1 MPYHLVMMYTP
12 RGKTLPA
19 MRPKPTLGMGDFFAK
34 VRMRPPRKLPA
45 PKPSINFS
53 YFPGWYGSF
62 IPLPYMMNVPRV
74 GTMNPPTVVMEFVAL
89 CEASMRN
96 YLFGVFNGYGEGE
109 RRHGGKYEENGMD
122 AVAPMYSI
130 SNVFKTFSV

>member
-1 MPYHLVMMYTP
+1 MIFYLIIYKIIQNAFRIWHTGPNALSLGHDVHTQ
-12 RGKTLPA
+12 GEDA
-19 MRPKPTLGMGDFFAK
+19 SCHEAEAHVGMGDFFAK

-74 GTMNPPTVVMEFVAL
+74 GTMKPPTVVMEFVAL
-89 CEASMRN
+89 
-96 YLFGVFNGYGEGE
+96 
-109 RRHGGKYEENGMD
+109 
-122 AVAPMYSI
+122 
-130 SNVFKTFSV
+130 